1 MKKAETNK
9 AQPELPPDKTLDKVR
24 KELKKKKVQID
35 ILKKIIEN
43 NQH

>member
-1 MKKAETNK
+1 MKK
-9 AQPELPPDKTLDKVR
+9 PEIKKELSDLPPDTTLDKVR

>member
-1 MKKAETNK
+1 MKKNEPKQDITDA
-9 AQPELPPDKTLDKVR
+9 PPDKTLDIVK

>member
-9 AQPELPPDKTLDKVR
+9 APSDLPPDKTLDKVR